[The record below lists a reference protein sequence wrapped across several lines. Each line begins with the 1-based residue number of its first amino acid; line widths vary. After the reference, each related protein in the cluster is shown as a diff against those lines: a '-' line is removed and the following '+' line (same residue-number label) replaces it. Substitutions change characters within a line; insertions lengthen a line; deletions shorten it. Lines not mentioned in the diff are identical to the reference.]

1 MMIVELVHISKIRPG
16 DVVEVG
22 GVHKTVSPG
31 DIRQG
36 FMGRTLWGDSYRLG
50 TVPVRRVLIKR
61 AMPGEAK

>member
-1 MMIVELVHISKIRPG
+1 MNIKPTHISLICPG

-22 GVHKTVSPG
+22 AVHKTVSPG

-50 TVPVRRVLIKR
+50 TVPVRLVQIKR

>member
-1 MMIVELVHISKIRPG
+1 MSIKLTHISLIRPG
-16 DVVEVG
+16 DVVEVD
-22 GVHKTVSPG
+22 GVQKTVCRG

-50 TVPVRRVLIKR
+50 TVPVRQVLIKR